1 MFRHTFTVFT
11 PTYNRAETLHRVYDS
26 LCAQTFRDFEWL
38 VVDDGST
45 DNTRER
51 VEDWQAQA
59 AFPIRYL
66 YQQNAHKKVAHN
78 LGINAAQGELF
89 LTLDS
94 DDACK
99 PQALE
104 RLLFH
109 WRAIPDSQRNGFSAV
124 TVLCEK
130 ESGEIVGSL
139 FPAKPDGGWID
150 SDSVEMSYRYKVRGE
165 KWGFQRT
172 DVLRQFPFEH
182 ADVTGLIPENVVWE
196 RISERYK
203 TRFVNEALRIYHDGE
218 DQVTRARPD
227 QHALG
232 HAIACKSMLEHGARY
247 FLYAPLRL
255 LDVAMSFV
263 RFKHHAQQRQPD
275 VTLSAEGLLPRLLVL
290 GMTPFG
296 YARFCLDRRR
306 LVGKGNQAG

>member
-1 MFRHTFTVFT
+1 MFHYTFTVFT
-11 PTYNRAETLHRVYDS
+11 PTYNRAKTLHRVYDS

-38 VVDDGST
+38 IVDDGST
-45 DNTRER
+45 DNTREQ
-51 VEDWQAQA
+51 VESWQRHAL
-59 AFPIRYL
+59 FPIRYI

-78 LGINAAQGELF
+78 LGIREAQGELC

-109 WRAIPDSQRNGFSAV
+109 WNSIPKASRAGFSAV

-130 ESGEIVGSL
+130 ESGELVGTR
-139 FPAKPDGGWID
+139 FPADPAGGWLD
-150 SDSVEMSYRYKVRGE
+150 SDSVEMNYRYKVRGE

-182 ADVTGLIPENVVWE
+182 EGVTGLIPENVIWE
-196 RISERYK
+196 RISEQYK
-203 TRFVNEALRIYHDGE
+203 TRFVNEALRIYHDGA

-255 LDVAMSFV
+255 LDIAMSFV
-263 RFKHHAQQRQPD
+263 RFNYHARQQASSVRL
-275 VTLSAEGLLPRLLVL
+275 VAEGWMPRLLVM

-296 YARFCLDRRR
+296 YARFRLDQYR
-306 LVGKGNQAG
+306 LRQQ

>member
-1 MFRHTFTVFT
+1 MSRYTFTVFT
-11 PTYNRAETLHRVYDS
+11 PTYNRAKTLHRVYDS

-38 VVDDGST
+38 IVDDGST
-45 DNTRER
+45 DNTREQ
-51 VEDWQAQA
+51 VERWQAQA
-59 AFPIRYL
+59 SFPIHYV

-78 LGINAAQGELF
+78 LGIHEAQGELF

-94 DDACK
+94 DDSCK

-109 WRAIPDSQRNGFSAV
+109 WHAIPEAHRSGFSAV

-130 ESGEIVGSL
+130 ESGEIVGTR
-139 FPAKPDGGWID
+139 FPAAPDGGWLD
-150 SDSVEMSYRYKVRGE
+150 SDSVEMNYRYKVRGE

-182 ADVTGLIPENVVWE
+182 EGVVGLIPENVVWE
-196 RISERYK
+196 RISEQYK
-203 TRFVNEALRIYHDGE
+203 TRFVNEALRIYHDGA

-232 HAIACKSMLEHGARY
+232 HAIACKSMLEHGTRY

-255 LDVAMSFV
+255 LDIAMSFV
-263 RFKHHAQQRQPD
+263 RFNYHARQQVSSVRL
-275 VTLSAEGLLPRLLVL
+275 VAEGWMPRLLVM

-296 YARFCLDRRR
+296 YARFRLDQYR
-306 LVGKGNQAG
+306 LRQQ